1 MLDFDAFA
9 RAAQRTA
16 RWSMGLLNDDGFA
29 GAQGAVLGLYKAP
42 VALLAAGHSRHAAC
56 AMDVAARFFHRDG
69 DFHARAGDPTPP
81 QARSYRNAWLA
92 WGAHA
97 LGAFHLSGPA
107 FARLERGLHPQ
118 FHGAADDDTV
128 EPAKRLYPAGTA
140 AQVANALLAGGRLE
154 PALRIGAFLN
164 TGDAGFLDSAE
175 HIHGWLMR
183 ADESLYTNVVNGKVA
198 WGAAEMHGV
207 TGLAHWRD
215 LALRIGQWLLEQ
227 QGEDGI
233 WVRRPQFATSAE
245 QPTAVSLDTSLERMF
260 YMVDIPRALALR
272 T

>member
-42 VALLAAGHSRHAAC
+42 VALLAAGHARHAAC

-81 QARSYRNAWLA
+81 QALSYRNAWLA

-107 FARLERGLHPQ
+107 FARLEGGLHP
-118 FHGAADDDTV
+118 AARGGV
-128 EPAKRLYPAGTA
+128 F
-140 AQVANALLAGGRLE
+140 LAPRMGR
-154 PALRIGAFLN
+154 A
-164 TGDAGFLDSAE
+164 
-175 HIHGWLMR
+175 
-183 ADESLYTNVVNGKVA
+183 
-198 WGAAEMHGV
+198 
-207 TGLAHWRD
+207 
-215 LALRIGQWLLEQ
+215 
-227 QGEDGI
+227 
-233 WVRRPQFATSAE
+233 
-245 QPTAVSLDTSLERMF
+245 
-260 YMVDIPRALALR
+260 
-272 T
+272 